1 MQDPMAQACRAIVQ
15 KILAGEVNDA
25 QDLNLAKL
33 WAAKEFYLSK
43 VPSNAEILAWAMEE
57 EKPKL
62 FAILK
67 RKPVRT
73 ASGVSI
79 ITVMTKPYPCPQ
91 FPPCIYCPGG
101 PKFGTPQSYTGEEP
115 AGLRA
120 KEADYD
126 PRRQVLSRLQQL
138 EAIGH
143 RVDKV
148 EFIVLGGTQL
158 AQPPEYL
165 EWFITQCL
173 NALSGAE
180 AKTIEEAQA
189 IAERARVRNSGITFE
204 TRPDWA
210 REEHI
215 DLLLRLGATRVE
227 LGVQTLYDDV
237 YEAIQRGHTVEDV
250 AEATRAL
257 KDAGFVVIY
266 HMMPGL
272 PGSDFERDLQM
283 FQQLFED
290 PRFRPDG
297 LKIYPC
303 LVLRGTELHN
313 RWLRGEFKAME
324 SEEAAR
330 LIAHA
335 KLLMPRWVRVHR
347 IQRDIPARLIEA
359 GVKHG
364 NLAQLVEDE
373 LKRLGGRC
381 RCIRCR
387 EVGLAALK
395 SGVESRMRDIKLLV
409 ESYEASGGT
418 EYFLSLEDTKLDL
431 LVALLRLRLPSP
443 RAHRPEI
450 KGGHTAIVRELHVYG
465 PLVPVGEGAQ
475 AGKWQ
480 HLGLGGKLLTEAER
494 LARELDLHMIAVLS
508 GIGVREYY
516 RRFGYER
523 EGPYMVKGLKGE
535 ELA

>member
-1 MQDPMAQACRAIVQ
+1 MQDPMVRACHAIAQ
-15 KILAGEVNDA
+15 KILTGEINDA
-25 QDLNLAKL
+25 RALNSAKL
-33 WAAKEFYLSK
+33 WAAREFRLSR
-43 VPSNAEILAWAMEE
+43 VPSNAEILAHATIE

-62 FAILK
+62 LEVLK

-91 FPPCIYCPGG
+91 SPPCIYCPGG
-101 PKFGTPQSYTGEEP
+101 PRFGTPQSYTGEEP

-120 KEADYD
+120 REAEYD

-148 EFIVLGGTQL
+148 ELIVLGGTQL
-158 AQPPEYL
+158 AQPPQYL
-165 EWFITQCL
+165 EWFTAQCL

-180 AKTIEEAQA
+180 ARTIEEAQTK
-189 IAERARVRNSGITFE
+189 AERARIRNSGITFE

-210 REEHI
+210 RKEHV

-227 LGVQTLYDDV
+227 LGVQTLYDDIYKLV
-237 YEAIQRGHTVEDV
+237 RRGHTVEDV
-250 AEATRAL
+250 VEATRTL

-283 FQQLFED
+283 FRDLFED

-303 LVLRGTELHN
+303 LVLRGTELHE
-313 RWLRGEFKAME
+313 RWLRGEFKAMG
-324 SEEAAR
+324 SEEAAK
-330 LIAHA
+330 LIARA
-335 KLLMPRWVRVHR
+335 KLIMPRWVRVHR

-364 NLAQLVEDE
+364 NLAQLVEEE

-395 SGVESRMRDIKLLV
+395 VGVMPRLEDIKLLV
-409 ESYEASGGT
+409 ESYEASEGT
-418 EYFLSLEDTKLDL
+418 EYFLSFEDTKLDL
-431 LVALLRLRLPSP
+431 LVALLRLRLPSS

-450 KGGHTAIVRELHVYG
+450 NRHTAIVRELHVYG
-465 PLVPVGEGAQ
+465 PLVPVGEGART
-475 AGKWQ
+475 GEWQ
-480 HLGLGGKLLTEAER
+480 HLGLGEKMLAEAER
-494 LARELDLHMIAVLS
+494 LARELGARKIAVLS

-516 RRFGYER
+516 QRFGYER
-523 EGPYMVKGLKGE
+523 EGPYMVKRLGE
-535 ELA
+535 GIA

>member
-1 MQDPMAQACRAIVQ
+1 MAQACRAIIQ
-15 KILAGEVNDA
+15 KISAGSVGDMRA
-25 QDLNLAKL
+25 LNSAKI
-33 WAAKEFYLSK
+33 WAAKEFRLSK
-43 VPSNAEILAWAMEE
+43 VPSNAEILAYATDE

-62 FAILK
+62 LTVLK

-91 FPPCIYCPGG
+91 SPPCIYCPGG

-126 PRRQVLSRLQQL
+126 PRRQVLSRLRQL

-148 EFIVLGGTQL
+148 ELIVLGGTQL

-165 EWFITQCL
+165 EWFTIQCL

-180 AKTIEEAQA
+180 ADTIEKAQA
-189 IAERARVRNSGITFE
+189 MAERARIRNSGITFE

-210 REEHI
+210 REEHV

-237 YEAIQRGHTVEDV
+237 YELIKRGHTVEEV
-250 AEATRAL
+250 IEATRTL

-283 FQQLFED
+283 FRQLFED

-303 LVLRGTELHN
+303 LVLRGTELHE
-313 RWLRGEFKAME
+313 RWLRGEFKAMG
-324 SEEAAR
+324 SEEAAK
-330 LIAHA
+330 LIAQA
-335 KLLMPRWVRVHR
+335 KLIMPRWVRVHR
-347 IQRDIPARLIEA
+347 IQRDIPAKLIEA

-364 NLAQLVEDE
+364 NLAQLVEEE

-395 SGVESRMRDIKLLV
+395 AGVEPRMENIELLV
-409 ESYEASGGT
+409 ESYEANEGM
-418 EYFLSLEDTKLDL
+418 EYFLSFEDTKLDL

-443 RAHRPEI
+443 HIHRPEI
-450 KGGHTAIVRELHVYG
+450 KGHTAIVRELHVYG
-465 PLVPVGEGAQ
+465 PLVPVGEEAQ
-475 AGKWQ
+475 AGEWQ
-480 HLGLGGKLLTEAER
+480 HLKLGGRLLAEAER
-494 LARELDLHMIAVLS
+494 LARELGMHKIAVLS

-523 EGPYMVKGLKGE
+523 EGPYMVKRLTREGR
-535 ELA
+535 A